1 VLAKIALEWRIR
13 FGRRSL
19 TSLRFNR
26 SFPDTSPEWIKIE
39 AVQSCS
45 RSDMVSGVFQTSPA
59 IHNFLF
65 HWILILVVQRRSVA
79 ILYRAAILPHGDEA
93 FDPTRFAPGTESRR
107 AADHISKA
115 AHDTGWWL
123 RDGAAPLERRDAGR
137 GGSGSSLKSLLLV
150 SSPHGVTLSNDF
162 AVYVGGATPIA
173 SGMATIGATD
183 DPLYTVHLDSIGL
196 ASARAL
202 DLIAYLNH
210 PNVTGFDLADT
221 PLRWGEVIPLLFTKQ
236 RTRNHLFW
244 TYPLRRFNE
253 SVAMIPE
260 LLDIGQRLGRWFDS
274 LPEEVSIIISGD
286 LAHRHRA
293 DGPYGYSNASQ
304 PMDEAL
310 GRWATSPCENANDLL
325 QTAASLQNQ
334 ALSCGF
340 TGFVLLHGVLC
351 GDYPWVDKWTSQVLV
366 NRNATYFGMMVAQFE
381 RRIGAER
388 NSASSQ

>member
-1 VLAKIALEWRIR
+1 
-13 FGRRSL
+13 
-19 TSLRFNR
+19 
-26 SFPDTSPEWIKIE
+26 
-39 AVQSCS
+39 
-45 RSDMVSGVFQTSPA
+45 MVPGVFQTSPA
-59 IHNFLF
+59 LQIRFF

-93 FDPTRFAPGTESRR
+93 FDPTRFAPGTESRN

-123 RDGAAPLERRDAGR
+123 RDDATSLERHDAGR
-137 GGSGSSLKSLLLV
+137 DGGSSLKSLLFV
-150 SSPHGVTLSNDF
+150 SSPHGVALSNDF
-162 AVYVGGATPIA
+162 AVYVGGAIPLA
-173 SGMATIGATD
+173 SGLATIGATD
-183 DPLYTVHLDSIGL
+183 DPLYTVHLDSIAL
-196 ASARAL
+196 ASERAL
-202 DLIAYLNH
+202 DLIDYLNH
-210 PNVTGFDLADT
+210 PNVTGFNLADT

-260 LLDIGQRLGRWFDS
+260 LLDIGHRLGLWFDS
-274 LPEEVSIIISGD
+274 LPEDVSIIISGD

-310 GRWATSPCENANDLL
+310 GRWATNPCENADDLL
-325 QTAASLQNQ
+325 RTAASLQKQ

-340 TGFVLLHGVLC
+340 TGFVLLHGILC
-351 GDYPWVDKWTSQVLV
+351 GDYPWVNKWTAQVLV

-381 RRIGAER
+381 RRFGAER
-388 NSASSQ
+388 DSALSQ